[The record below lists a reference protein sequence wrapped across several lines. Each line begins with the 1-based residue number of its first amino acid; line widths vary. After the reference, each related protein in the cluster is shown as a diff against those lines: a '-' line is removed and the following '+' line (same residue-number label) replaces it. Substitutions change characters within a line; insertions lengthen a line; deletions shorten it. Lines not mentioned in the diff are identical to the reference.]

1 MDAPAIGIDLGTTY
15 CCVGVVQNGKV
26 QIIPNEQGSFTT
38 SSYVAFNEVE
48 RIIGDAAKS
57 QCIMNS
63 VNTVFDVKR
72 LIGRKFDDV
81 TVQNDMKKWPFK
93 VVNVDS
99 KPKIEVTF
107 KGTVKRFWPEEISSF
122 VLGKMKE
129 VAEAY
134 LNTPVTHAVVTVPA
148 YFNDSQRQSTKD
160 AATICGLTVLRIIN
174 EPTAAAIAYGLN
186 NQEEIDRKVLIFD
199 LGGGTFDTS
208 ILKISGKVIQVIAT
222 AGDTHLG
229 GEDFD
234 DRLMDVFIKDIQ
246 RKHKFDVRSNK
257 KCLRRL
263 RSACE
268 KAKRILSSATQA
280 SIDID
285 SFFNGIDYIGNIT
298 RAKFEAINDTLFR
311 LTLKVV
317 GAALD
322 SVKMT
327 KNEIDDIVLIG
338 GSTRIPK
345 IQKLL
350 QEYFNGKD
358 LNKTINADEAVAYG
372 AAVQA
377 AILHGHAET
386 TEILLKDI
394 TPLSL
399 GIGTGWHSQF
409 MDIIVKRNTELP
421 VRETSTRYTLVNDQ
435 TYIHFLVY
443 QGESLLVKDNFKLG
457 EFVISGIPPALVGV
471 EKVNITFSIDL
482 NGILKISASLNSNK
496 KISAGIT
503 ITNSCGHLSTKAIKQ
518 MVRHSETYLRD
529 DKEMHESHSAKQTLE
544 DFCYETKDK
553 IDENAE
559 IYKPVTKIVLNK
571 CNEILSFLATETVP
585 CDPKKYRTLLAE
597 LEAHIKASD

>member
-1 MDAPAIGIDLGTTY
+1 MTSPKKVNKCFKSLFCYNLSIVLQEVTEAFLYKFQIKMDAPAIGIDLGTTY

-38 SSYVAFNEVE
+38 SSYVAFNESE
-48 RIIGDAAKS
+48 RIVGDAAKS

-81 TVQNDMKKWPFK
+81 AVQNDMKKWLFK

-148 YFNDSQRQSTKD
+148 YFNASQRQSTKD

-186 NQEEIDRKVLIFD
+186 NQEEIERNVLIFD

-208 ILKISGKVIQVIAT
+208 ILKMSGKVIQVIAT

-285 SFFNGIDYIGNIT
+285 SFFNGIDYIENIT

-317 GAALD
+317 EATLD
-322 SVKMT
+322 SARMT
-327 KNEIDDIVLIG
+327 KKEIDDIVLIG

-358 LNKTINADEAVAYG
+358 LNKTINSDEAVAYR

-399 GIGTGWHSQF
+399 GIGTGWDSQF

-421 VRETSTRYTLVNDQ
+421 VRITSTRFTLVNNQ

-471 EKVNITFSIDL
+471 ESVNIKFSIDL
-482 NGILKISASLNSNK
+482 NGILKISASLNSNE
-496 KISAGIT
+496 KITAGIT
-503 ITNSCGHLSTKAIKQ
+503 ITNSCGHLSTK
-518 MVRHSETYLRD
+518 
-529 DKEMHESHSAKQTLE
+529 
-544 DFCYETKDK
+544 
-553 IDENAE
+553 
-559 IYKPVTKIVLNK
+559 VLK
-571 CNEILSFLATETVP
+571 
-585 CDPKKYRTLLAE
+585 
-597 LEAHIKASD
+597 